1 MVFQLV
7 MQDSA
12 PGCNPCIGNGDG
24 RLVTE
29 STVVGWNTN
38 GIMDSMLEALKEEI
52 TRRRALLITPFAFAG
67 LVAISSSKGNRAEDN
82 AAANEAS
89 SEVVIVP
96 FTDAGEKLAPV
107 SVEKLIRSDAQW
119 RKSLDAEQYYV
130 TRHQG
135 TDTAFTGTYYQ
146 LHEAGLF
153 RCICCGNALF
163 SSETK
168 FDSGTGWPSF
178 TAPVAA
184 ENIYTHKDMSLFVER
199 VEVACKRC
207 DAHLGHVF
215 TDGPEPT
222 YLRYCINESSLRFVR
237 YSG

>member
-1 MVFQLV
+1 MIVTVTANLV
-7 MQDSA
+7 
-12 PGCNPCIGNGDG
+12 I
-24 RLVTE
+24 E
-29 STVVGWNTN
+29 STLFAWNTN
-38 GIMDSMLEALKEEI
+38 GIMDSVLEALKEEL

-82 AAANEAS
+82 VAANDS
-89 SEVVIVP
+89 GSEVAIVP

-107 SVEKLIRSDAQW
+107 RVKKLIRSDAQW
-119 RKSLDAEQYYV
+119 RKVLDAEQYYV

-163 SSETK
+163 SSDAK

-184 ENIYTHKDMSLFVER
+184 ENIYTHTDVSLFLER

-215 TDGPEPT
+215 TDGPEPA

>member
-1 MVFQLV
+1 M
-7 MQDSA
+7 
-12 PGCNPCIGNGDG
+12 
-24 RLVTE
+24 E
-29 STVVGWNTN
+29 SV
-38 GIMDSMLEALKEEI
+38 LEALKEQI

-67 LVAISSSKGNRAEDN
+67 LVAISSRKGNRSDDSVL
-82 AAANEAS
+82 ANDSA
-89 SEVVIVP
+89 SEVVVVP
-96 FTDAGEKLAPV
+96 FTDRGEKLAPV
-107 SVEKLIRSDAQW
+107 TLQKLVRSDAEW
-119 RKSLDAEQYYV
+119 RKLLDAEQYYV

-146 LHEAGLF
+146 LHDPGLF
-153 RCICCGNALF
+153 RCVCCDNALF
-163 SSETK
+163 SSDAK

-178 TAPVAA
+178 SAPVAE
-184 ENIYTHKDMSLFVER
+184 ENICTHKDVNMFLER

-222 YLRYCINESSLRFVR
+222 YLRYCINESSMRFVR